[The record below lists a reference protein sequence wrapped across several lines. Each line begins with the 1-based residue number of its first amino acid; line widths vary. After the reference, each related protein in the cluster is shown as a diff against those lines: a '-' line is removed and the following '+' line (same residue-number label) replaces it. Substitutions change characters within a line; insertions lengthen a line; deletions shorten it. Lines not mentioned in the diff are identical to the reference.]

1 MLWVCLAT
9 GAHAQKDSLI
19 LSNGDIIVGE
29 IKSMNQ
35 GVLIVETP
43 YSDEDF
49 RVKWIK
55 ITEVYSKTRYLI
67 TLRDGRRMNSIIV
80 TKSPGVLVIEDEDGE
95 LEEINIHNLVFLKS
109 LKAKFWSRV
118 DANVDVGFSQSR
130 ANHLKQIDL
139 GGSAGYL
146 TDAWGTNLYY
156 DYSGSSQDSI
166 SSTIREEGGINFKYF
181 LRRDWYILPEA
192 SFLSN
197 TEQALK
203 PRTVAKV
210 GVGRY
215 FIHTNRAYWGWVGG
229 LSFNAENFTN
239 ETPSRKSAEAY
250 VGSELNMFDTGDL
263 SLLSNL
269 YFYPSLTESG
279 RIRTDFKF
287 DIKYEFAKDFYVKFN
302 ITYNYDNQPAIQGNE
317 TDYVYGFSVG
327 WEL

>member
-1 MLWVCLAT
+1 M
-9 GAHAQKDSLI
+9 
-19 LSNGDIIVGE
+19 SNGDIIVGE
-29 IKSMNQ
+29 IKSMDQ
-35 GVLIVETP
+35 GVLMIETD

-49 RVKWIK
+49 GVKWIQ
-55 ITEVYSKTRYLI
+55 IREVYSTTRYLI

-80 TKSPGVLVIEDEDGE
+80 TKSPGLLIIEDENGD
-95 LEEINIHNLVFLKS
+95 LEEISIYNLVFLKS

-118 DANVDVGFSQSR
+118 DANADLGLSISK

-139 GGSAGYL
+139 GAGLGYL
-146 TDAWGTNLYY
+146 TDSWGTNMSY

-166 SSTIREEGGINFKYF
+166 ASTIREEGGITFKYF

-203 PRTVAKV
+203 PRVIGKF
-210 GVGRY
+210 GLGRY

-229 LSFNAENFTN
+229 LSFNSENFTN
-239 ETPSRKSAEAY
+239 ESPSRKSAEAY
-250 VGSELNMFDTGDL
+250 VGTEINMFDTGDL

-269 YFYPSLTESG
+269 YFYPSLTENG
-279 RIRTDFKF
+279 RVRTDFKL
-287 DIKYEFAKDFYVKFN
+287 DVKYEFANDFYVKLN